1 MIINFLIIIQVNMT
15 IEELQEMLQE
25 TNESIVS
32 EEERLDNV
40 VYYYRRTPGKIELA
54 ENLLN

>member
-1 MIINFLIIIQVNMT
+1 MT

-40 VYYYRRTPGKIELA
+40 VYYYRRMPGKIEIA
-54 ENLLN
+54 ENLRN